1 MTVVD
6 LLILSI
12 TLLMAVWGYS
22 QGLLVGALSLGGFVG
37 GALLGSRLGPLILEE
52 GAKSPFAP
60 LVSLVVALICGALL
74 ASGLE
79 AVAFGMR
86 MRMGQQLGALD
97 GLGGAALLACLGLVV
112 AWAAGAVALHT
123 PGARVFR
130 RDIQRSEILQ
140 ALNATLP
147 PSGPL
152 LNAVARFDP
161 FPRIPGP
168 DARVG
173 RPDSRIARDPQV
185 RAARRSI
192 VRVLGTA
199 CGLGVQGSGWIAGE
213 GVIVTNAHVIAG
225 QKDTT
230 VQLMGEQSR
239 HDAEAVFFD
248 PRNDIAVL
256 RSSGLSGVPG
266 LSLNTGAEV
275 GTSGAILGFPENGA
289 YSVRPGRLG
298 PTTTVTTQDSYGRGP
313 IRRRVTA
320 VRGNVTSGNSG
331 GPMVDGGGRVVTT
344 IFATAVDE
352 RQSGLGVPD
361 TIVGQA
367 LQSAGGRV
375 STGPC
380 AS

>member
-289 YSVRPGRLG
+289 YTVRPGRLG

-367 LQSAGGRV
+367 LQSAGGGV